1 MYWTSAVVL
10 YVVIWFMTLFVVL
23 PIGYQSQE
31 EEDGEVVP
39 GTPPGAPSTPRL
51 KKKFLWTTIA
61 GTLVWGAAMAI
72 ILTGAIPL
80 DVFDLITPKR

>member
-10 YVVIWFMTLFVVL
+10 YVVIWFLTLFVVL
-23 PIGYQSQE
+23 PIGYRSQE

-39 GTPPGAPSTPRL
+39 GTPPGAPSTTGY
-51 KKKFLWTTIA
+51 KKKFLWTTVA

-80 DVFDLITPKR
+80 EVFDIITPER

>member
-39 GTPPGAPSTPRL
+39 GTPPGAPSTTHYKR
-51 KKKFLWTTIA
+51 KFLWTTIA
-61 GTLVWGAAMAI
+61 GTLIWGVAMAV
-72 ILTGAIPL
+72 ILSGAVPISTF
-80 DVFDLITPKR
+80 DVFSPG